1 MRSPGPSWTAGG
13 TVRRVQIE
21 AVDFDAQLVTVV
33 MPTVNTRIQI
43 PMQGRRTRSE
53 TPKVG
58 ETWLIDRSLG
68 AQWALAAPIV
78 PGVPVPTVTGSRA
91 SSDAVA
97 LSLLEALVAL
107 GLVEDGTT
115 A

>member
-1 MRSPGPSWTAGG
+1 M
-13 TVRRVQIE
+13 RRVLIE
-21 AVDFDAQLVTVV
+21 SVDYDAQLVTVL

-43 PMQGRRTRSE
+43 PLAGRRARSE

-68 AQWALAAPIV
+68 AQWALAAPLV
-78 PGVPVPTVTGSRA
+78 PGAPPPTVTGSRA
-91 SSDAVA
+91 LSDPVA
-97 LSLLEALVAL
+97 LSLLDALVAL

>member
-1 MRSPGPSWTAGG
+1 VLVES
-13 TVRRVQIE
+13 
-21 AVDFDAQLVTVV
+21 VDFDAQVVTVL
-33 MPTVNTRIQI
+33 MPSVNTRIKI
-43 PMQGRRTRSE
+43 PLQGRRTRSE
-53 TPKVG
+53 SPKVG

-68 AQWALAAPIV
+68 AQWALAAPVV
-78 PGVPVPTVTGSRA
+78 PGVPTPTITGSRA
-91 SSDAVA
+91 TSDSVA